1 MAYWRELPENFTSG
15 WDLSQISATNLMLP
29 IATKKQVTRKCLD
42 QNRGKFF
49 KKNDTYFM
57 NFELGSAVYSH
68 DRACMTLYSGV
79 VMPFKGQRLRNCLLE
94 TTNEYQLFIK
104 SLSCNSCN
112 KHKNNMQTSLFL
124 SIKHVFVMG
133 WINQL
138 CCRGSRLQGVMYICI
153 RTHLALLLR
162 LLSFSLMK
170 VPQYPF
176 TLRNWL
182 YTY

>member
-1 MAYWRELPENFTSG
+1 MN
-15 WDLSQISATNLMLP
+15 ISY
-29 IATKKQVTRKCLD
+29 C
-42 QNRGKFF
+42 
-49 KKNDTYFM
+49 
-57 NFELGSAVYSH
+57 
-68 DRACMTLYSGV
+68 
-79 VMPFKGQRLRNCLLE
+79 
-94 TTNEYQLFIK
+94 IK
-104 SLSCNSCN
+104 SLPCNSCN
-112 KHKNNMQTSLFL
+112 KHKNNMQTSPFL

-176 TLRNWL
+176 TVHNWL
-182 YTY
+182 YTYWKKKVKALCSLCSQYRDALELTRSNSRTASCTAASFKALSRSCMPLELNILFIDLTWCGYCTAPELLWVM